1 MLNGRCLSMLLIL
14 LLLTLCLGAC
24 KKVVDRVGMEMFV
37 FPSVSM
43 LPTIEPGD
51 RLVVFKGPPGKM
63 AEHGALVTFPSPS
76 GEGSTYLKR
85 IVAVGP
91 DTVAFSKG
99 LLLVNGKTLRKKDL
113 GQVTHDR
120 TSPSGEFMGRE
131 VFKQFEEQFGDQR
144 WSILQ
149 SQCDED
155 RACLLYQ
162 SKCIEGLCVGPDVPP
177 LKLAEGQVYVLGDNR
192 DNSMDSRHWGPISIK
207 TIVKRASAIYVKK
220 TGKII
225 ILVPEKPAE

>member
-1 MLNGRCLSMLLIL
+1 MFNRRCLPMLLIL

-76 GEGSTYLKR
+76 DEGITYLKR

-91 DTVAFSKG
+91 D
-99 LLLVNGKTLRKKDL
+99 
-113 GQVTHDR
+113 
-120 TSPSGEFMGRE
+120 
-131 VFKQFEEQFGDQR
+131 
-144 WSILQ
+144 
-149 SQCDED
+149 
-155 RACLLYQ
+155 
-162 SKCIEGLCVGPDVPP
+162 VPP
-177 LKLAEGQVYVLGDNR
+177 LKLAESQVYVLGDNR

-207 TIVKRASAIYVKK
+207 TIVKRASAIYMKK

-225 ILVPEKPAE
+225 RLMPEKPAI